1 MLVLFDIDGTLT
13 QTNALDAT
21 LFARAFVDTFRV
33 ELPTLDWTAYRDV
46 SDRGVAEE
54 GALRA
59 LGRRARPDEIA
70 AMRERFLT
78 SLRRALGEHEGKL
91 EVPGAAAI
99 VRTLREEGRTVALA
113 TGCWDASAR
122 LKLAHAEIDVTGLTL
137 ASSDDEP
144 DRARIMGAAIEAS
157 GAVVGR
163 DPIVYVGDGPVGRRR
178 RAARRRGLRR
188 HRRPRH
194 GAPRPRRSVRD
205 PPRFRGRERVL
216 RRPREGAPA
225 HAIALDG
232 VRSGGREVIEPVPV
246 PVPEDGHERA
256 NEHPLVLG
264 HVHGCFSATAA

>member
-21 LFARAFVDTFRV
+21 LFARAFAETFRI

-78 SLRRALGEHEGKL
+78 SLRRALGEHVGKL
-91 EVPGAAAI
+91 EVPGADAI
-99 VRTLREEGRTVALA
+99 LRTLREEGRTVALA

-122 LKLAHAEIDVTGLTL
+122 LKLAHAEIDIAGLTL
-137 ASSDDEP
+137 AASDDEP
-144 DRARIMGAAIEAS
+144 DRARIMATAIEAS

-163 DPIVYVGDGPVGRRR
+163 DAIVYVGDGPWDAAV
-178 RAARRRGLRR
+178 ARRVGVGFVGIDV
-188 HRRPRH
+188 HRTGTLGRA
-194 GAPRPRRSVRD
+194 GAFEILHD
-205 PPRFRGRERVL
+205 F
-216 RRPREGAPA
+216 
-225 HAIALDG
+225 
-232 VRSGGREVIEPVPV
+232 
-246 PVPEDGHERA
+246 EDGSVFLAALARA
-256 NEHPLVLG
+256 HQRMQ
-264 HVHGCFSATAA
+264 SRSTA